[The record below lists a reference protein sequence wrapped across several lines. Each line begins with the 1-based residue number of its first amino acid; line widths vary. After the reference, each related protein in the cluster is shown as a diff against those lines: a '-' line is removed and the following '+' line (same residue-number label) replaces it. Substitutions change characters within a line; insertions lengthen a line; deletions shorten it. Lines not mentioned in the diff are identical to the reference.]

1 MNVVIRVVNTNSESV
16 KIGLDGGVE
25 IKAGTHEYTLK
36 KAIADQVVKAASVLK
51 EIEVQLIP
59 QANEDSPS
67 TVDGKAELIAA
78 NAELKE
84 NLAAASEELETVSA
98 ELATAKAELETVSA
112 ELEKSKAAQAGGD
125 KNEGATTTKKS
136 TGKRTTTKTENKE

>member
-84 NLAAASEELETVSA
+84 NLAAASKELETVSA
-98 ELATAKAELETVSA
+98 ELATAKA